1 MKPLNWNSTELT
13 QGWQRG
19 SQAFYWGLGF
29 QEDDFQKAQVGIGT
43 PLLEGNLCNV
53 HAYRLAGLLRDSCI
67 EAGLVAFPFG
77 VSSVSDNLVQGQP
90 GGSASLISRSMIANG
105 CEMVC
110 SAHRYDAVIGLHHC
124 DKNGPGF
131 ALALARLNYP
141 GLIVSGGSILPGC
154 HNGKP
159 TSILDVY
166 AAQAEYNAGKM
177 SREESEEIIRTGCPG
192 PGGCGIAASF
202 NTWGIALE
210 AMGLSLINTSSS
222 LATDESKLAD
232 CRRVGIAIRK
242 LLEMNLRPLDI
253 LSKRSL
259 YNAMVTIAAI
269 GGSTNGVLHLL
280 ALAREA
286 KVEFGLSDVQ
296 RICRSTPVCCNFAPR
311 GSGTMFDLH
320 QAGGTGRL
328 LKMLLKSNLLDGQCM
343 TVSGMTL
350 EESLELLNPIEE
362 DGRLIATPA
371 KPFKPYADIQV
382 CFGNLAPDGIVFKVT
397 SESQRVFRGQAICF
411 QTARDVADAAVQGRI
426 KPGHIVVLRGLG
438 PVACAMPE
446 IHIAAAALSA
456 PELKNQVALLSD
468 TRVSGVSSGAIGVH
482 CAPEAAV
489 GGPIGN
495 VQDGDWLSFD
505 LLQGIIHWES
515 ERAVSKIVWKRD
527 PSEPTYVREFAAMTT
542 QANHGCVSH
551 CALDRSVLQTGA
563 PEQTEA
569 SNLAAIRVALD

>member
-1 MKPLNWNSTELT
+1 MPLNWNSQELT

-19 SQAFYWGLGF
+19 TQAFYWGLGF
-29 QEDDFQKAQVGIGT
+29 QESDFQKAQVGIGT

-53 HAYRLAGLLRDSCI
+53 HAYRLAGLLRDSCG

-90 GGSASLISRSMIANG
+90 SGAASLISRSMIANG

-166 AAQAEYNAGKM
+166 AAQAQFNAGTM

-232 CRRVGIAIRK
+232 CKRVGQAVRK
-242 LLEMNLRPLDI
+242 LLELDLRPRDI
-253 LSKRSL
+253 LCKRSL

-286 KVEFGLSDVQ
+286 MIDFSLLDVQ

-320 QAGGTGRL
+320 HAGGTGGL
-328 LKMLLKSNLLDGQCM
+328 LKMLLESNLLDGECM

-350 EESLELLNPIEE
+350 AESLESIQTIQA
-362 DGRLIATPA
+362 DGELIATPA
-371 KPFKPYADIQV
+371 KPFKSYADIQV
-382 CFGNLAPDGIVFKVT
+382 CFGNLAPDGIVFKVA

-411 QTARDVADAAVQGRI
+411 ETARAVSDAAVQGKI
-426 KPGHIVVLRGLG
+426 KPGHMVVLRGLG
-438 PVACAMPE
+438 PVASGMPE

-489 GGPIGN
+489 GGPIGH
-495 VQDGDWLSFD
+495 VQDGDWVSFD

-515 ERAVSKIVWKRD
+515 ERPALKVNWRRD
-527 PSEPTYVREFAAMTT
+527 PNEPTYVREFTSMTT

-551 CALDRSVLQTGA
+551 CALSRSK
-563 PEQTEA
+563 E
-569 SNLAAIRVALD
+569 RVDCPGIEGTVN

>member
-1 MKPLNWNSTELT
+1 MTPLNWNSKELT

-19 SQAFYWGLGF
+19 IQAFYWGLGF
-29 QEDDFQKAQVGIGT
+29 QENDFQKAQVGIGT

-53 HAYRLAGLLRDSCI
+53 HAYRLAGLLRDSCA

-77 VSSVSDNLVQGQP
+77 VSAVSDNLVQGQP
-90 GGSASLISRSMIANG
+90 GGAASLISRSMIANG

-141 GLIVSGGSILPGC
+141 GLIVNGGSILPGC

-166 AAQAEYNAGKM
+166 AAQAQFNAGTM
-177 SREESEEIIRTGCPG
+177 SHEESEEIIRTGCPG

-210 AMGLSLINTSSS
+210 AMGLSLINSSSS
-222 LATDESKLAD
+222 LATDESKIAD
-232 CRRVGIAIRK
+232 CQRVGQAVRR
-242 LLEMNLRPLDI
+242 LLELNLRPLDI
-253 LSKRSL
+253 LCKRSL
-259 YNAMVTIAAI
+259 CNAMVAIAAI

-286 KVEFGLSDVQ
+286 KIDFSLLDVQ

-311 GSGTMFDLH
+311 GLGTMFDLH
-320 QAGGTGRL
+320 HAGGTGGL
-328 LKMLLKSNLLDGQCM
+328 LKMLLHADLLDGQCM
-343 TVSGMTL
+343 TVSGVTL
-350 EESLELLNPIEE
+350 EESLESISVIQA
-362 DGRLIATPA
+362 DDQLIATPA
-371 KPFKPYADIQV
+371 NPFKPYADIQV
-382 CFGNLAPDGIVFKVT
+382 CFGNLAPDGIVFKVV
-397 SESQRVFRGQAICF
+397 SESQRTFRGQAICF
-411 QTARDVADAAVQGRI
+411 ETARDVSDAAVQGKI

-438 PVACAMPE
+438 PVASGMPE
-446 IHIAAAALSA
+446 VHIAAAALSA
-456 PELKNQVALLSD
+456 PELKNQVAMLSD

-482 CAPEAAV
+482 CAPEAAI

-495 VQDGDWLSFD
+495 VQNGDWVSFD
-505 LLQGIIHWES
+505 LLQGIVHWES
-515 ERAVSKIVWKRD
+515 ERPALTVSWKRD
-527 PSEPTYVREFAAMTT
+527 PNEPTYVREFASMTT
-542 QANHGCVSH
+542 QANHGCVSQ
-551 CALDRSVLQTGA
+551 CALDRSLEQSREPEHEGA
-563 PEQTEA
+563 
-569 SNLAAIRVALD
+569 SD